1 MNGPRLGVEIHGR
14 DDRMNG
20 DSKKSKEEILK
31 LNKELSILNAIS
43 QTVNQ
48 STDLDE
54 ILEKSVDK
62 MMEMFDVNQASV
74 YLLDEKN
81 KALMLAVHRGF
92 SKKFLEFMKHRKLGD
107 GITGM
112 VALSTEPMFIKDYP
126 SRPEAVPIAIEE
138 GVKSLAVIPL
148 KSRNRIYGTL
158 NIARKEASEIP
169 PFEKNLFNSVGQI
182 ISGALERTFLY
193 TENVKRLEELKTLYS
208 ISQEIASKLE
218 LKVIL
223 QKIVESAVVLLGS
236 EAGSITLWDNRR
248 QNYSIVIVDGLPE
261 SLIGKEVSP
270 SRRDVLGEVIA
281 QKSPVLYKDYE
292 HHPNRNKKLDS
303 YHFKEV
309 LGVPLIV
316 REMIIG
322 TMAIG
327 SSNPEVHF
335 QQEEIDLL
343 SNFAQ
348 QAAIAIGNAKLY
360 EDSLAKIKQLTTL
373 YEIGKTL
380 SSTLDLD
387 DLFKKALELLKDHL
401 GYAGYGIL
409 LLDRERDELYIK
421 QVIGK
426 NLEEIKRSKF
436 RVGIDGIVGWVAKTG
451 ELVYVPDVSKDSRY
465 VVISSYTKSEAAF
478 PLKVRNQ
485 LFGVLNI
492 ESDELN
498 GFDEEDLKTL
508 SSFASQM
515 SISIENAQLFSDLKR
530 TLQELKQAQDKIV
543 QAEKLR
549 AMGEMASGVA
559 HDFNNVLAVVLG
571 NIQLLLH
578 QLDHLS
584 PAEIR
589 EGLRVIERSS
599 KDGAETIRRIQ
610 EFTGV
615 RRDKEFVTLSLN
627 EIIAEVVNITQP
639 RWRDQTQKKG
649 IQVELATQ
657 LGDISLIMGNPSE
670 LREVLTNII
679 FNAVDAMPKGGKL
692 TITTQPQS
700 EDWVEVRV
708 ADTGI
713 GMTEEVKRRVFDP
726 FFTSKGV
733 TNSGLG
739 MSVSYGIVKRHGGE
753 ILIESEPGKGT
764 TFVIH
769 LPTGYGEEE
778 VIVKEVPPIKGSRQ
792 ARILVIDDEDAVR
805 DILSRILKTK
815 GHKVVVASNGIEGIE
830 RFGSE
835 PFDLVFTDLGMPK
848 LSGWEVGK
856 AIKGINP
863 KVPIAMITGWGV
875 ELDRGKLNE
884 SGIDLIVS
892 KPFNF
897 DQVIRLVSEAMEL
910 KERM

>member
-1 MNGPRLGVEIHGR
+1 
-14 DDRMNG
+14 
-20 DSKKSKEEILK
+20 
-31 LNKELSILNAIS
+31 
-43 QTVNQ
+43 
-48 STDLDE
+48 
-54 ILEKSVDK
+54 
-62 MMEMFDVNQASV
+62 
-74 YLLDEKN
+74 
-81 KALMLAVHRGF
+81 
-92 SKKFLEFMKHRKLGD
+92 
-107 GITGM
+107 
-112 VALSTEPMFIKDYP
+112 
-126 SRPEAVPIAIEE
+126 
-138 GVKSLAVIPL
+138 
-148 KSRNRIYGTL
+148 
-158 NIARKEASEIP
+158 
-169 PFEKNLFNSVGQI
+169 
-182 ISGALERTFLY
+182 
-193 TENVKRLEELKTLYS
+193 
-208 ISQEIASKLE
+208 
-218 LKVIL
+218 
-223 QKIVESAVVLLGS
+223 
-236 EAGSITLWDNRR
+236 
-248 QNYSIVIVDGLPE
+248 
-261 SLIGKEVSP
+261 
-270 SRRDVLGEVIA
+270 
-281 QKSPVLYKDYE
+281 
-292 HHPNRNKKLDS
+292 
-303 YHFKEV
+303 
-309 LGVPLIV
+309 
-316 REMIIG
+316 
-322 TMAIG
+322 
-327 SSNPEVHF
+327 
-335 QQEEIDLL
+335 
-343 SNFAQ
+343 
-348 QAAIAIGNAKLY
+348 
-360 EDSLAKIKQLTTL
+360 
-373 YEIGKTL
+373 
-380 SSTLDLD
+380 
-387 DLFKKALELLKDHL
+387 
-401 GYAGYGIL
+401 
-409 LLDRERDELYIK
+409 
-421 QVIGK
+421 
-426 NLEEIKRSKF
+426 
-436 RVGIDGIVGWVAKTG
+436 
-451 ELVYVPDVSKDSRY
+451 
-465 VVISSYTKSEAAF
+465 
-478 PLKVRNQ
+478 
-485 LFGVLNI
+485 
-492 ESDELN
+492 
-498 GFDEEDLKTL
+498 
-508 SSFASQM
+508 
-515 SISIENAQLFSDLKR
+515 
-530 TLQELKQAQDKIV
+530 
-543 QAEKLR
+543 
-549 AMGEMASGVA
+549 
-559 HDFNNVLAVVLG
+559 LAVVLG

-584 PAEIR
+584 AGEIR
-589 EGLRVIERSS
+589 EGLKVIERSS

-615 RRDKEFVTLSLN
+615 RRDKDFVTLSLN

-649 IQVELATQ
+649 IQVELTTQ

-692 TITTQPQS
+692 TIATQPQS

-778 VIVKEVPPIKGSRQ
+778 VIVKEVPSIKGSRQ

-815 GHKVVVASNGIEGIE
+815 GHKVVVASNGEEGIE